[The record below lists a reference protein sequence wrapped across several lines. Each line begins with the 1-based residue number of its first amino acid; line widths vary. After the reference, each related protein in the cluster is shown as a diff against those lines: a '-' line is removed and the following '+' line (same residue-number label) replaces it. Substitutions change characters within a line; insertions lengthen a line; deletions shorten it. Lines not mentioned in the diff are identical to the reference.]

1 MPHATIR
8 DVARVAEVSVAS
20 VSRVL
25 NGHANIR
32 DAMRLKVEEAARQL
46 GYVPHAGARNLSLS
60 RSGAIG
66 VVLPDLHGEF
76 FSELL
81 RGMDEEAA
89 ARGLHLLLT
98 VMNDRPGRGTE
109 ALQAMRGRVD
119 GLAIMAPH
127 IAADELVARLPAG
140 IPAVL
145 LNCALR
151 TGPHTA
157 MRVDNVSGAEA
168 MIDHLV
174 ATGRRRIVHIAGPA
188 TNIDAIERRRG
199 VEQAAARAGL
209 PVRIIEGN
217 FLQDAGIAAA
227 TTVLADPSSVDAIFA
242 ANDMMAL
249 GAIVTLRRAGIAVPD
264 QIAVAGFD
272 DIPLARLVSPLLT
285 TVRIDIA
292 AMGQRAVASLD
303 AAIAADARRRSAAKA
318 RGPAAPS
325 AAVDRDTDMIVPS
338 LVIRES
344 TAQPSLKKGH
354 NAGEYRT

>member
-1 MPHATIR
+1 
-8 DVARVAEVSVAS
+8 
-20 VSRVL
+20 
-25 NGHANIR
+25 
-32 DAMRLKVEEAARQL
+32 
-46 GYVPHAGARNLSLS
+46 
-60 RSGAIG
+60 
-66 VVLPDLHGEF
+66 
-76 FSELL
+76 
-81 RGMDEEAA
+81 
-89 ARGLHLLLT
+89 
-98 VMNDRPGRGTE
+98 
-109 ALQAMRGRVD
+109 
-119 GLAIMAPH
+119 
-127 IAADELVARLPAG
+127 
-140 IPAVL
+140 
-145 LNCALR
+145 
-151 TGPHTA
+151 
-157 MRVDNVSGAEA
+157 

-272 DIPLARLVSPLLT
+272 DIPLARLVSPSLT